1 MLILFLKSMYL
12 SPLPGIALFEGT
24 VPLPLRVSGSP
35 TAAHRIPLPGFA
47 QQNIPLHLGP
57 ARRARFPS
65 QFHRGSQREDLLLRV
80 YSAVA
85 LYAHSALTLPE
96 QAHLAA
102 QCGFPT
108 MQGLLS
114 KAQSIQKLLTISE
127 HPTFYSSSRTRSPTV
142 FFWIISPAFCIY
154 TLNCHLKLP
163 TETNFTPLLF
173 QGRIYHLNLP

>member
-1 MLILFLKSMYL
+1 MLILFLKSMSL

-35 TAAHRIPLPGFA
+35 TAARRIPLPGFA

-96 QAHLAA
+96 QAYLAA
-102 QCGFPT
+102 QSGFPT

-114 KAQSIQKLLTISE
+114 KSQSIQKLITISE
-127 HPTFYSSSRTRSPTV
+127 YPTFYSARTRSST
-142 FFWIISPAFCIY
+142 FFFFNYITSFLY
-154 TLNCHLKLP
+154 LYSQLP
-163 TETNFTPLLF
+163 FEAS
-173 QGRIYHLNLP
+173 